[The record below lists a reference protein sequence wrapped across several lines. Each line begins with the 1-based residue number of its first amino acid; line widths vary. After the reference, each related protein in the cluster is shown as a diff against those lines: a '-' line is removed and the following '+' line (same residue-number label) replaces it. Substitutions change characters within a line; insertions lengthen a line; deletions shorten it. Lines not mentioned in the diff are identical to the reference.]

1 MKESEHQMSL
11 FPPRTSNI
19 DALAQFFD
27 HVDSMDLS
35 GGEDVTRLPEHKTEL
50 VTVSIRLLKDDVR
63 SIKTLA
69 SQVIPRCYGGWFI
82 VLCKHYP
89 NNSKRKPASQRSFRA
104 VGEIPNPV

>member
-1 MKESEHQMSL
+1 MSL

-35 GGEDVTRLPEHKTEL
+35 GVEDVTRLPEHKTEL

-69 SQVIPRCYGGWFI
+69 SQEGIPYSTLLRWMVHRF
-82 VLCKHYP
+82 VQTL
-89 NNSKRKPASQRSFRA
+89 SK
-104 VGEIPNPV
+104 